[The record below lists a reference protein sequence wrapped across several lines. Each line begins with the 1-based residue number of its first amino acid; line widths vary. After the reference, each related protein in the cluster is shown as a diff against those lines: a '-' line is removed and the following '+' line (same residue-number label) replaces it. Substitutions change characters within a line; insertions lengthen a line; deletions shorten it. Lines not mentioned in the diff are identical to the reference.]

1 MQTAISD
8 YNHLAHVRVLRQ
20 IQKFICYCTVLPCFI
35 LTLRVIS
42 NYKPPR
48 AYIRMVDLAVGFLR
62 YDFRGLIHGGA
73 YFRNFTVFD
82 LYNQLRILQ
91 TFTEKD
97 TNNLN
102 NSSRIKSVYL
112 EDRAQ
117 LAYPIT
123 VQIRIRK
130 YYDLVITLRAEVRG
144 TQRLFPP

>member
-48 AYIRMVDLAVGFLR
+48 AYIRTVDLAEGFLR

-73 YFRNFTVFD
+73 YFRNFYGTLQFAILDNNCIFFVFID
-82 LYNQLRILQ
+82 NYRLLYFS
-91 TFTEKD
+91 TKMWFMK
-97 TNNLN
+97 
-102 NSSRIKSVYL
+102 
-112 EDRAQ
+112 
-117 LAYPIT
+117 
-123 VQIRIRK
+123 
-130 YYDLVITLRAEVRG
+130 
-144 TQRLFPP
+144 